1 MNINDRKTFRDLS
14 DGQVVRL
21 RNGKFYKFTRKHTGI
36 ERHSR
41 YYIDYEQRVSLLID
55 DCGCIFSSM
64 EEYNNDLTHK
74 GEIEWD
80 IVAVHSAPNWMKG
93 FDPKSAEPLW
103 DFEEVLEITI
113 EELESKFGHKIKI
126 ID

>member
-1 MNINDRKTFRDLS
+1 MNINDRRTFRDLS

-21 RNGKFYKFTRKHTGI
+21 RNGKFYRFTCKHAEI
-36 ERHSR
+36 EIASR
-41 YYIDYEQRVSLLID
+41 YFGDYEQRASRLVD
-55 DCGCIFSSM
+55 DCGCCFRSM

-74 GEIEWD
+74 GKIEWD
-80 IVAVHSAPNWMKG
+80 IVAVYPTPNWMKG
-93 FDPKSAEPLW
+93 FDPQSAKPLW

-113 EELESKFGHKIKI
+113 EELESRFGHKIKI